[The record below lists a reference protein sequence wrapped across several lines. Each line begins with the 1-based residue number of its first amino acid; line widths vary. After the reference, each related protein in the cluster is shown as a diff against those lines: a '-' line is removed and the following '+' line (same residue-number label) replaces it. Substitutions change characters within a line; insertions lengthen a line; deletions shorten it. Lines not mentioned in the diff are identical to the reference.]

1 MLNTETKKQRVA
13 YNFVLE
19 FPDIPFT
26 VTDFKDIEKY
36 RTVSYITLK
45 KRVNKA
51 IKDGELKLSGLRP
64 AKKGRPQL
72 LYTKLDVNTIVSA
85 NNSVKINQTT

>member
-13 YNFVLE
+13 YNFELE

-26 VTDFKDIEKY
+26 VADFKTIEKY
-36 RTVSYITLK
+36 KTVSYITLK

-51 IKDGELKLSGLRP
+51 IKEGELKLSGLKP
-64 AKKGRPQL
+64 AARGRPQL
-72 LYTKLDVNTIVSA
+72 LYTQADVNTIVSK
-85 NNSVKINQTT
+85 NNSTADQIS

>member
-13 YNFVLE
+13 YNFELE

-26 VTDFKDIEKY
+26 VADFKTIEKY
-36 RTVSYITLK
+36 KTVSYITLK

-51 IKDGELKLSGLRP
+51 IKDGELKLSGLKP
-64 AKKGRPQL
+64 AARGRPQL
-72 LYTKLDVNTIVSA
+72 LYTKADVNTIVSK
-85 NNSVKINQTT
+85 NNLEVNQIA

>member
-13 YNFVLE
+13 YNFELE

-26 VTDFKDIEKY
+26 VADFKTIEKY
-36 RTVSYITLK
+36 KTVSYITLK

-51 IKDGELKLSGLRP
+51 IKDGELKLNGLKP
-64 AKKGRPQL
+64 AARGRPQL
-72 LYTKLDVNTIVSA
+72 LYTKADVNTIVST
-85 NNSVKINQTT
+85 NNPEVNQIA

>member
-13 YNFVLE
+13 YNFELE

-26 VTDFKDIEKY
+26 VADFKTIEKY
-36 RTVSYITLK
+36 KTVSYITLK

-51 IKDGELKLSGLRP
+51 IKDGELKLSGLKP
-64 AKKGRPQL
+64 AARGRPQL
-72 LYTKLDVNTIVSA
+72 LYTKADVNTIVST
-85 NNSVKINQTT
+85 NNPEVNQIA

>member
-13 YNFVLE
+13 YNFELE

-26 VTDFKDIEKY
+26 VADFKTIEKY
-36 RTVSYITLK
+36 KTVSYITLK

-51 IKDGELKLSGLRP
+51 IEDGELKLSGLKP
-64 AKKGRPQL
+64 AARGRPQL
-72 LYTKLDVNTIVSA
+72 LYTKADVNTIVST
-85 NNSVKINQTT
+85 NNPEVNQIA

>member
-13 YNFVLE
+13 YNFELE

-26 VTDFKDIEKY
+26 VADFKTIEKY

-51 IKDGELKLSGLRP
+51 IKDGELKLSGLKP
-64 AKKGRPQL
+64 AARGRPQL
-72 LYTKLDVNTIVSA
+72 LYTKADVNTIVST
-85 NNSVKINQTT
+85 NNPEVNQIA

>member
-13 YNFVLE
+13 YNFELE

-26 VTDFKDIEKY
+26 VADFKTIEKY

-51 IKDGELKLSGLRP
+51 IKDGELRLSGLKP
-64 AKKGRPQL
+64 AARGRPQL
-72 LYTKLDVNTIVSA
+72 LYTKADVNTIVST
-85 NNSVKINQTT
+85 NNPEVNQIA

>member
-13 YNFVLE
+13 YGFELE

-26 VTDFKDIEKY
+26 VADFKTIEKY

-51 IKDGELKLSGLRP
+51 IKDGELKLSGLKPSTR
-64 AKKGRPQL
+64 GRPQL
-72 LYTKLDVNTIVSA
+72 LYTKADVNTIVSK
-85 NNSVKINQTT
+85 NNSEVNQIA